1 LKLGKNLFLK
11 TYISLDNSF
20 IKKHRMK
27 NFKWEGVMPAI
38 TTQFDAQGTLS
49 LDVFKNNL
57 AHQIKA
63 GVHGVI
69 LGGTLG
75 EANTLTRSEK
85 DTLLKTTLAQ
95 VEGKIAVIMNVAEQ
109 STADAVTVS
118 KAAEAN
124 GANGLMLLPPMRYKA
139 TDSETVAYFSEVAM
153 ATSLPIMIYNNP
165 VDYKIEV
172 TLDMFQ
178 ALKKHKNITA
188 VKESTRDITNVTRM
202 INRFGDRFKILCGV
216 DTIAIESML
225 MGANGWVAGLV
236 DAFPEETVA
245 IYTYCK
251 AGEWE
256 KARAIFRWFLPLL
269 ELDISPQLVQN
280 IKLCEQATG
289 MGTGHV
295 RKPRLPLERAELK
308 RVEYIIKEGLA
319 KRPKNLDYK
328 NYL

>member
-1 LKLGKNLFLK
+1 
-11 TYISLDNSF
+11 
-20 IKKHRMK
+20 MK

-38 TTQFDAQGTLS
+38 TTQFDSEGSLS
-49 LDVFKNNL
+49 LKAFKNNL

-63 GVHGVI
+63 GVHGII

-75 EANTLTRSEK
+75 EASTLTSSEK
-85 DTLLKTTLAQ
+85 ESLLKATLEQ
-95 VEGKIAVIMNVAEQ
+95 VEGKIPVIMNIAEQ
-109 STADAVTVS
+109 STDQAIVSAKDAET
-118 KAAEAN
+118 N
-124 GANGLMLLPPMRYKA
+124 GASGLMLLPPMRYRA
-139 TDSETVAYFSEVAM
+139 TDIETVAYFSAVASS
-153 ATSLPIMIYNNP
+153 TSLPIMIYNNP

-172 TLDMFQ
+172 TLDMFE
-178 ALKKHKNITA
+178 AIKKYENITA
-188 VKESTRDITNVTRM
+188 VKESTRDITNITRM
-202 INRFGDRFKILCGV
+202 INRFGDRYKILCGV
-216 DTIAIESML
+216 DTIAMESIL
-225 MGANGWVAGLV
+225 MGAKGWVAGLV

-256 KARAIFRWFLPLL
+256 KARAVFRWFLPLL

-289 MGTGHV
+289 LGTGYV
-295 RKPRLPLERAELK
+295 RKPRLPLEGSELK
-308 RVEYIIKEGLA
+308 RVELIIKESLA